1 MHWGTVTWL
10 FFHTI
15 AEKIKENEFNNK
27 KEQIL
32 NIIRYLLESLP
43 CPLCKNH
50 AMRTIVRN
58 PLNKIQS
65 KEHLKL
71 YFFNFHNEVNK
82 RRSIPL
88 ADITVL
94 DKYKNANLIGIIRG
108 LNLYFKTSAPQLM
121 ADQMHRRNRLIIINN
136 ILKSNMHIFD
146 L

>member
-71 YFFNFHNEVNK
+71 YFFNFSVPK
-82 RRSIPL
+82 TTLKFLIFFLSSFL
-88 ADITVL
+88 TKLLTVT
-94 DKYKNANLIGIIRG
+94 G
-108 LNLYFKTSAPQLM
+108 
-121 ADQMHRRNRLIIINN
+121 
-136 ILKSNMHIFD
+136 
-146 L
+146 

>member
-27 KEQIL
+27 KEQIFT
-32 NIIRYLLESLP
+32 IIRYLLESLP

-50 AMRTIVRN
+50 AIRTMMRN
-58 PLNKIQS
+58 PLNKIES

-71 YFFNFHNEVNK
+71 YFFNFHNEVNQ
-82 RRSIPL
+82 RRSIPP
-88 ADITVL
+88 ADIRVL
-94 DKYKNANLIGIIRG
+94 DKYQHANLIGIIKG
-108 LNLYFKTSAPQLM
+108 LNLYFKTNTPQLM
-121 ADQMHRRNRLIIINN
+121 ADQMHRRNKLLLINN
-136 ILKSNMHIFD
+136 ILKSNIHIFD